1 MSMRWLSPICWIY
14 LSAFLLLAKDES
26 IPKKAWSIL
35 ELGLHDKKTEK
46 RAQAVSALGLMAND
60 KRAIQTAEQALQDP
74 DPDVR
79 RAAIKALGDMNAK
92 SSLPQI
98 KTLAEH
104 ADAKTV
110 VAIAAVLAKFKDPEG
125 YDIYYQLLTGKRKSG
140 GSVLDG
146 IKDRSAIEKMGIESA
161 IGFLPGGSIGTGA
174 YDYFKHN
181 DQSNI
186 DITAVNELVHDP
198 DPAVSKALVQ
208 SAFNGKEAVQL
219 AALTALAK
227 RNDPN
232 VVDEIQPG
240 MYSSKPL
247 ISYTTA
253 AAVLH
258 LLDVPA
264 KHRAQR

>member
-1 MSMRWLSPICWIY
+1 
-14 LSAFLLLAKDES
+14 
-26 IPKKAWSIL
+26 
-35 ELGLHDKKTEK
+35 
-46 RAQAVSALGLMAND
+46 
-60 KRAIQTAEQALQDP
+60 
-74 DPDVR
+74 
-79 RAAIKALGDMNAK
+79 
-92 SSLPQI
+92 
-98 KTLAEH
+98 
-104 ADAKTV
+104 
-110 VAIAAVLAKFKDPEG
+110 
-125 YDIYYQLLTGKRKSG
+125 
-140 GSVLDG
+140 
-146 IKDRSAIEKMGIESA
+146 MGIESA

-186 DITAVNELVHDP
+186 DVTAVNELVHDP